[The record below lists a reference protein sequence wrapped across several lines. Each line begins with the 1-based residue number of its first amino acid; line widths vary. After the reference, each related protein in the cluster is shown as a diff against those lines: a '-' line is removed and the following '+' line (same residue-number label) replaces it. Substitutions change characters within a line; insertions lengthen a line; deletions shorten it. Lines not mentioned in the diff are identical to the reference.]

1 MSRWSRRVL
10 CAVLVSCVLADVPA
24 GAATEKV
31 VYSFQGGSDGA
42 RPDSSPI
49 NVGGVLYGTT
59 SLGGANAS
67 GTVFSVTLAGVETV
81 LHAFT
86 GAGDGSYPWSS
97 LIHLDGKLYGTAAG
111 GGANGLGVVFAMSEA
126 GAETVVYSFK
136 GAGDGIEPLG
146 RLIAV
151 GGTLYGTT
159 YAGGGY
165 SCYDNDGCGTV
176 FSVTPAG
183 AETVLHAF
191 KGGSDGA
198 EPYGRLTYGNGTFYG
213 TTDFGGTHG
222 DRGTVFAVTQTGAE
236 KLVHSFKGGGDGN
249 NTEAGLIDV
258 GGTLYGTTLY
268 GGGSGCDGG
277 GCGIVFSIAP
287 DGRERVVYV
296 FKGGDDGAV
305 PIAGLVEMHGA
316 LYGTTYEGGAGNA
329 GTVFSLTPAGVEK
342 VIHVFGGGSDGAG
355 PVGLINVD
363 GMLYGATNAGGGSG
377 CYGGGCGTVFSVNP

>member
-1 MSRWSRRVL
+1 MRIL
-10 CAVLVSCVLADVPA
+10 CGALASCVLAEFSA
-24 GAATEKV
+24 GAATEKI
-31 VYSFQGGSDGA
+31 VYSFQGSSDGA
-42 RPDSSPI
+42 HPSAGPI
-49 NVGGVLYGTT
+49 NVGGTLYGTT

-86 GAGDGSYPWSS
+86 GGNDGSFPWSS
-97 LIHLDGKLYGTAAG
+97 LIHLHGKLYGTAAG

-126 GAETVVYSFK
+126 GAETVVYSFM
-136 GAGDGIEPLG
+136 GADDGIEPLG

-165 SCYDNDGCGTV
+165 YCYDNDGCGTA

-183 AETVLHAF
+183 AESVLYAF
-191 KGGSDGA
+191 KGGTDGA
-198 EPYGRLTYGNGTFYG
+198 EPYGHLTYANGTFYG

-222 DRGTVFAVTQTGAE
+222 GRGTVFAVTQTGAE
-236 KLVHSFKGGGDGN
+236 KRVHSFKGGSDGN
-249 NTEAGLIDV
+249 NTEAGLVDV

-268 GGGSGCDGG
+268 GGGAGCDGG
-277 GCGIVFSIAP
+277 GCGTVFSISP
-287 DGRERVVYV
+287 GGRESVVYV

-305 PIAGLVEMHGA
+305 PIAGLVEMHGT
-316 LYGTTYEGGAGNA
+316 LYGTTYQGGTGNA
-329 GTVFSLTPAGVEK
+329 GTVFSVTPAGVEK
-342 VIHVFGGGSDGAG
+342 IVYAFRGGSDGAG
-355 PVGLINVD
+355 PVGLINVG

-377 CYGGGCGTVFSVNP
+377 CYDGGCGTVFSVQP